1 MITNTPSMDPLIGAL
16 VEGDRTRAVSE
27 ADRLIRAGVERE
39 RIVTDGLEVAMKRLE
54 SKCTLEQFNL
64 LEIMVAGRAVMEV
77 MNRIYPEGTR
87 PVPAK
92 GTVVIATLE
101 GDVHDLGKNILKMV
115 LTADGYRVVDCG
127 KDCPVELLVAT
138 AKDENARA
146 VCVSGLITSL
156 IPLVRLVK
164 GSLAGAGLAGVPV
177 IAGGAALKM
186 ASPESLNVDCVCDS
200 AFDAANWL
208 DDAGGRTS

>member
-1 MITNTPSMDPLIGAL
+1 MDLLIDAL
-16 VEGDRTRAVSE
+16 IEGDRTRAVSE
-27 ADRLIRAGVERE
+27 AERLIKAGVERE
-39 RIVTDGLEVAMKRLE
+39 RIVTEGLEVAMKRLE

-77 MNRIYPEGTR
+77 MNHVYPGGSR

-101 GDVHDLGKNILKMV
+101 GDVHDLGKNILRMV
-115 LTADGYRVVDCG
+115 LVADGYRVVDCG
-127 KDCPVELLVAT
+127 RDCPVSLLVET
-138 AKDENARA
+138 ARRENARA

-164 GSLAGAGLAGVPV
+164 GSLRHAGLAGIPV

-186 ASPESLNVDCVCDS
+186 ASPESLNVDIVCDS
-200 AFDAANWL
+200 AFDAANFL
-208 DDAGGRTS
+208 DNAGGAGT

>member
-1 MITNTPSMDPLIGAL
+1 MDPLIEAL

-27 ADRLIRAGVERE
+27 AENLIRSGVERE
-39 RIVTDGLEVAMKRLE
+39 RIVTDGLEAAMKRLE

-77 MNRIYPEGTR
+77 MNHIYPEDSR
-87 PVPAK
+87 PVSVK

-101 GDVHDLGKNILKMV
+101 GDVHDLGKNILRMV
-115 LTADGYRVVDCG
+115 LVADGYRVVDCG
-127 KDCPVELLVAT
+127 KDCPVSLLAET
-138 AKDENARA
+138 AKREDARA

-164 GSLAGAGLAGVPV
+164 GSLKDAGLAGIPV

-186 ASPESLNVDCVCDS
+186 ASPESLNVDVVCDS
-200 AFDAANWL
+200 AFDAVNWL
-208 DDAGGRTS
+208 DTPENRKPERGSA